1 MKMRGLALLMLLA
14 LFLAACQTSSTSNP
28 TSPVVGE
35 IIIASDV
42 PLGSNS
48 DYMLPIQ
55 QAIQLAISQHP
66 NIEGFKLEYMP
77 MDDALGDKASEEKG
91 AQNVK
96 QMIADPRVLGMIGPT
111 NSNVAPAEIQ
121 IANPAD
127 LVMLSPTST
136 NDCVTLS
143 FPFCKPQPGT
153 LRTSGRNNYF
163 RIASPDSV
171 QGRAMAR
178 FAASTLKVK
187 RVAAFSEQ
195 PDYGKLRIDNFAAE
209 FARTGGTVVYR
220 QELALGTKDFT
231 AFLTEAAAHG
241 ADAIYAVGPSSDSG
255 ACAAQAQ
262 MKSGTYFLV
271 DDSLVGDGC
280 IADASASSAAMFGTI
295 PDVDL
300 TRSNDPAAQKVVAA
314 YRKANPN
321 TSNIDFYSYVFAAY
335 DCATILIDAITQAIQ
350 ANHGAIPTRTQVL
363 DAVAHSQFKGVT
375 GSYSFDTNGD
385 AISSLM
391 SIYEVQ
397 NGKWVYQRQIDASPA
412 QS

>member
-1 MKMRGLALLMLLA
+1 MRALALPMLLA
-14 LFLAACQTSSTSNP
+14 LFLAACQTSFTSNP
-28 TSPVVGE
+28 ASPEVGK
-35 IIIASDV
+35 IIIASDM
-42 PLGSNS
+42 PLGANA

-55 QAIQLAISQHP
+55 QAIELAISQHP

-77 MDDALGDKASEEKG
+77 MDDALGNKASEEKG

-96 QMIADPRVLGMIGPT
+96 QMIANPRVLGMIGPA
-111 NSNVAPAEIQ
+111 NSAVAPTEIQ

-163 RIASPDSV
+163 RIASPDSI

-178 FAASTLKVK
+178 FAASVLKVK

-195 PDYGKLRIDNFAAE
+195 QDVGALKLDKFATE

-220 QELALGTKDFT
+220 QDFALGTKDFT
-231 AFLTEAAAHG
+231 AFLMEAAARG
-241 ADAIYAVGPSSDSG
+241 ADAIYAVSPSNSSG

-262 MKSGTYFLV
+262 MKSGAYFLV
-271 DDSLVGDGC
+271 DDSMVSDDC
-280 IADASASSAAMFGTI
+280 IADASANSAAMFGTI

-300 TRSNDPAAQKVVAA
+300 TRSNDPAAQKVVAL
-314 YRKANPN
+314 YRKTYPN
-321 TSNIDFYSYVFAAY
+321 TSVIDFYTYVFAAY
-335 DCATILIDAITQAIQ
+335 DCTMILIEAITQAVR
-350 ANHGAIPTRTQVL
+350 ANHGAIPTRAQVL
-363 DAVAHSQFKGVT
+363 DVVAHSQFKGVT
-375 GSYSFDTNGD
+375 GTYSFDANGD
-385 AISSLM
+385 AVSPLM
-391 SIYEVQ
+391 SIYEVR
-397 NGKWVYQRQIDASPA
+397 NGKWVYKQQIDASA
-412 QS
+412 ART